1 LEQFEKQIIN
11 RTKNSIT
18 LEEQHNG
25 KLMQRMPVDA
35 QIISDMSIKFFDIIY
50 DICREAKITSK
61 VAIVPAAV
69 YQAKQHAISTE
80 KILPG
85 IASLPISKQLDDSLK
100 RTKSLRQQE
109 QILLKSLRL
118 YQNLNPLNHNWNI
131 S

>member
-1 LEQFEKQIIN
+1 
-11 RTKNSIT
+11 
-18 LEEQHNG
+18 
-25 KLMQRMPVDA
+25 MQRMPVDA

>member
-1 LEQFEKQIIN
+1 LEQFEKQIID